1 MADYPDRGIHPQRL
15 TLADIDIP
23 FFRLVM
29 IFIKWSL
36 AAIPAAII
44 VSFII
49 SILMMLFAGIFGGMG
64 MMMGGFTN

>member
-1 MADYPDRGIHPQRL
+1 MDETRVTL
-15 TLADIDIP
+15 TDIEIP

-49 SILMMLFAGIFGGMG
+49 SLLMMVFAGVFGGMG
-64 MMMGGFTN
+64 MMFGGGHMWRP

>member
-1 MADYPDRGIHPQRL
+1 MAEHSERI
-15 TLADIDIP
+15 TITDIDIP
-23 FFRLVM
+23 FVRLVM

-49 SILMMLFAGIFGGMG
+49 SFLMMLFAGIFGGMG
-64 MMMGGFTN
+64 MMFGGGGFHLP